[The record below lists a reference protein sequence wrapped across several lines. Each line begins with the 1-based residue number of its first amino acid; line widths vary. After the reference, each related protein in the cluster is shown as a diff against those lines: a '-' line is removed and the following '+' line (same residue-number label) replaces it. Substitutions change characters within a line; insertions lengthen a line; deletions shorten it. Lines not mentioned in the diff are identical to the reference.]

1 MTKRFQPIMRKA
13 MPLLGAGVLL
23 QAGGCNSNEVLSG
36 LLTSIVGSIL
46 QNLVYGSFNLV

>member
-1 MTKRFQPIMRKA
+1 